1 MSKSKRVTYMVNEE
15 KIKLMTKMAIYES
28 NEGVKD
34 LEISH
39 FDIRQYVTLEMTRSI
54 LTNSIAFLFV
64 LIVFCVIEM
73 EHVLKIVIKGTFG
86 RYALAAFLIY
96 LVFIL
101 ITTYYAKEQAKQRY
115 KESRPRIKE
124 YKKNLNKLHYM
135 YEVRSFDTA
144 QLRPEELKR
153 KLEEEFNADE

>member
-1 MSKSKRVTYMVNEE
+1 MVNEE

-28 NEGVKD
+28 NEGAKD

-39 FDIRQYVTLEMTRSI
+39 FDIRQYVTLEMARSI

-64 LIVFCVIEM
+64 LIVLCVIEM
-73 EHVLKIVIKGTFG
+73 EHVLKIVMKGTFG

-101 ITTYYAKEQAKQRY
+101 ITTYYAREQAKQRY

-124 YKKNLNKLHYM
+124 YKKNLSRLRYM

-144 QLRPEELKR
+144 QLKPEELKR